1 MGIGTSRS
9 YNITDDS
16 NNLER
21 LRLHAGVKAGVT
33 DFDTELKEYASVASA
48 HIDRL
53 LTKAGEGTVPLTGTI
68 PLEVLT
74 AEAMMGGGAFK
85 ERAWS
90 SGHDAPKALVR
101 VEGKTAEEMVIDG
114 SLTRRRGLALINS
127 YIQHTYLDDPD
138 ATSPVGIFEAVEDTP
153 RWK

>member
-1 MGIGTSRS
+1 MAIGTSRS
-9 YNITDDS
+9 YNITDDGA
-16 NNLER
+16 NIER
-21 LRLHAGVKAGVT
+21 LRLHAGVKAGVG
-33 DFDTELKEYASVASA
+33 DFDDELKEYASVASA
-48 HIDRL
+48 EIDRL
-53 LTKAGEGTVPLTGTI
+53 LTKAGVSPVPLTGTI

-90 SGHDAPKALVR
+90 SGHDAPK
-101 VEGKTAEEMVIDG
+101 
-114 SLTRRRGLALINS
+114 S

-138 ATSPVGIFEAVEDTP
+138 ATSPVGIFEAIEDTP